1 MIKQRI
7 PVKVVAE
14 VHFPYPDNL
23 VFRGVT
29 GNVSVSGA
37 KINRPEYS
45 PDTPSSAVDTPVVKL
60 FLMDLNN
67 SDVVTLPCDLVR
79 SHRTGFGVRFLLDKI
94 DPFLALGQ
102 YGEQMHSVHGG

>member
-94 DPFLALGQ
+94 DPFLAMG
-102 YGEQMHSVHGG
+102 